1 MRKHAV
7 NCQIENEKKIEYIQ
21 TKINESAIRYIRER
35 INTDGFTK
43 EEKIMII
50 DALIANMKD

>member
-21 TKINESAIRYIRER
+21 TRINESAIRYIRER

-43 EEKIMII
+43 EEKLMII